1 MAIYEQINGHLINI
15 RSVLA
20 DDASF
25 IVGIRNNN
33 KLNKFINPVD
43 ESIELQKC
51 WIKEQNKRPNDYYF
65 VIEDKSKVPLGT
77 ISLYKILGDQAEWGR
92 WVSIGNPIQ
101 NIESAIL
108 IHNFA
113 FINLKLNLIYSQV
126 MDGNVQVLNF
136 NKSFGAK
143 KIGSPK
149 KSKNGYFLQLMQIN
163 QSQYFDIK
171 EKHLKLINY
180 YK

>member
-15 RSVLA
+15 RSVLV
-20 DDASF
+20 DDAPF

-43 ESIELQKC
+43 KSIELQRC
-51 WIKEQNKRPNDYYF
+51 WIEEQNKRANDYYF
-65 VIEDKSKVPLGT
+65 IIEDKSKVPLGT
-77 ISLYKILGDQAEWGR
+77 ISLYKILDDQGEWGR
-92 WVSIGNPIQ
+92 WVSVGNPIQ

-108 IHNFA
+108 IHDFA
-113 FINLKLNLIYSQV
+113 FINLKLNLVYSKV
-126 MDGNVQVLNF
+126 IDENVHVLNF

-143 KIGSPK
+143 KIGTPK
-149 KSKNGYFLQLMQIN
+149 KSKNGYFLQLIQIN
-163 QSQYFDIK
+163 QSEFFEIK